1 MRHFFR
7 RYMPVVLMI
16 LGAVMLARGLE
27 HSFRQGLGW
36 QGFIQASVAG
46 ALVFALGF
54 MRWRYYLR
62 QR

>member
-54 MRWRYYLR
+54 MRWRYYLH

>member
-54 MRWRYYLR
+54 TRWRYYLR